1 MPNILSFLL
10 YAEKKDR
17 TKLEK
22 TVIVVGATGA
32 GKSTLID
39 GMVNYIL
46 DVAWEEDVR
55 FKLIDLTDGEM
66 EKRQDQVFS
75 RPLQYFL

>member
-1 MPNILSFLL
+1 M
-10 YAEKKDR
+10 
-17 TKLEK
+17 
-22 TVIVVGATGA
+22 VVGATGA

-55 FKLIDLTDGEM
+55 FKLIDLTEGEM
-66 EKRQDQVFS
+66 EKRQDQVF
-75 RPLQYFL
+75 